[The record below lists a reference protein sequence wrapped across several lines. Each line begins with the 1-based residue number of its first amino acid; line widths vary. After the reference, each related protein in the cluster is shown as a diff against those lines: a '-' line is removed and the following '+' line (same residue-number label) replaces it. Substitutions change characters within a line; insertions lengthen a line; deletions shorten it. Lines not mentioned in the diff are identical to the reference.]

1 MATYKGINGFAVQ
14 SVASDPSPLD
24 EGQVWYNNAT
34 YAFKLAAV
42 TTAGTWASGG
52 ALGTGRYSLGG
63 FGTQT
68 ATVAVGGYNVVSPV
82 VINLTNTEN
91 YNGTSWTASGSLATG
106 RRYLLGIGFGTQT
119 AGAIYGGV
127 TNTTLPQTYSSATEE
142 YDGSSWTSGGT
153 LNTAK
158 GNASNAGTQTAAVV
172 FGGQDKT
179 PGTGSVAL
187 TATELY
193 NGTSWTTNPAT
204 LNTGRSS
211 LAASGK
217 GTQTAALAFG
227 GYNGP
232 PTYLTSTES
241 WNGTSWTNVNSLN
254 TGRYGLGGGGTQT
267 LALAFGGTTTPGAA
281 TAATELWN
289 GTSWTSNPNSMPTTI
304 QSGAGAG
311 TQSDGISFGG
321 YSNGGSPFAVT
332 HEFTGPGVPQ
342 TKTITTS

>member
-1 MATYKGINGFAVQ
+1 MTTYKGINGFAVQ
-14 SVASDPSPLD
+14 SVATDPSPLD
-24 EGQVWYNNAT
+24 EGQVWYNNAS
-34 YAFKLAAV
+34 YAFKLASV

-63 FGTQT
+63 FGLQT
-68 ATVAVGGYNVVSPV
+68 AAVAVGGYNVVPV
-82 VINLTNTEN
+82 TNLTNTEN
-91 YNGTSWTASGSLATG
+91 YDGTAWTASGSLSTG
-106 RRYLLGIGFGTQT
+106 RRYLSGIGFGTQT

-127 TNTTLPQTYSSATEE
+127 TNTTLPQTYTNATEE
-142 YDGSSWTSGGT
+142 YDGSTWTSGGT

-158 GNASNAGTQTAAVV
+158 GNASNAGTQTAAIA
-172 FGGQDKT
+172 FGGSDKT

-187 TATELY
+187 TGTESY
-193 NGTSWTTNPAT
+193 NGTSWTNIPAT

-211 LAASGK
+211 FAASGK

-232 PTYLTSTES
+232 PTFLTSTES
-241 WNGTSWTNVNSLN
+241 YNGTTWTNVNSLN
-254 TGRYGLGGGGTQT
+254 TARYGLSGGGTQT
-267 LALAFGGTTTPGAA
+267 LALAFGGSIIPGPG

-289 GTSWTSNPNSMPTTI
+289 GTSWTNNPNSMPTTI

-311 TQSDGISFGG
+311 TQSAGISFGG
-321 YSNGGSPFAVT
+321 YSNGGSPFAIT
-332 HEFTGPGVPQ
+332 HEFTGPGIPQ